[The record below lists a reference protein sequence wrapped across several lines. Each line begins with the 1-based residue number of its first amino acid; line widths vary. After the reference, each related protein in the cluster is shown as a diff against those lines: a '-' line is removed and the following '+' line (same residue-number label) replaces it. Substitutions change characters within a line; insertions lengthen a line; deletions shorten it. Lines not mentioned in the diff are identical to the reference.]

1 MVPRRAPVIRVARFL
16 VFGEETE
23 MRIIENPSDM
33 RAISR
38 AAKREGLTVGLVP
51 TMGYLHAGH
60 VSLVAGAKRETGVVV
75 VSIFVNP
82 IQFGPNEDFERYPRD
97 MERDKALCLEAGASY
112 IFAPDVK
119 SMYPEGFQTKVSVGP
134 VAAPLCGA
142 GRPGHFDGVATV
154 VTKLF
159 NIVEPDLA
167 FFGEKDYQQLLVI
180 RRMAADLEMG
190 LEIVGMP
197 IVREPDGLAMSSRN
211 VYLSPE
217 ERTRALSLSRSLDEA
232 ERLAASGE
240 TASEKILGAVR
251 GILETAGVAVEYAD
265 MRDASTLETVDEI
278 KGPTLIA
285 LAARVGRTRLID
297 NRVLGKGSPRTA

>member
-1 MVPRRAPVIRVARFL
+1 
-16 VFGEETE
+16 
-23 MRIIENPSDM
+23 MRIIEKPSDM

-60 VSLVAGAKRETGVVV
+60 VSLIQAAKKASDIVV

-97 MERDKALCLEAGASY
+97 MDRDSAACEEAGASY

-119 SMYPEGFQTKVSVGP
+119 AMYPEGYQTKVSVGK
-134 VAAPLCGA
+134 VSAPLCGA

-167 FFGEKDYQQLLVI
+167 FFGEKDYQQLMVI
-180 RRMAADLEMG
+180 RRMAADLDMG

-197 IVREPDGLAMSSRN
+197 IIREEDGLAMSSRN
-211 VYLSPE
+211 VYLSAE
-217 ERTRALSLSRSLDEA
+217 ERARALSLSGSLNEA
-232 ERLAASGE
+232 EKLSASGV
-240 TASEKILGAVR
+240 TSSEKILGAVR
-251 GILETAGVAVEYAD
+251 EILLEAGVDVEYAD
-265 MRDASTLETVDEI
+265 IRDATTLETVDKI

-285 LAARVGRTRLID
+285 LAAKVGKTRLID
-297 NRVLGKGSPRTA
+297 NRVLLDKRAREN